1 MIQYSTPSLTV
12 GDIFFLPYLTNI
24 LQNFKKFII
33 STGLLFH
40 NAIYLEIH
48 SA

>member
-1 MIQYSTPSLTV
+1 MIQYSTPSLTI
-12 GDIFFLPYLTNI
+12 GNIFTILTNI
-24 LQNFKKFII
+24 LPNFKIFTI
-33 STGLLFH
+33 STGLPFH